1 MSRRKDAGR
10 REPIGEQEAR
20 AKVAAA
26 RRVVVKVGSSLLMD
40 PNTGISYANSK
51 PWCAAIVRQLEA
63 GRQVL
68 LVSSGAVAQGTASLG
83 WSRPPADLPNMQ
95 AAAAVGQ
102 MGLVGA
108 YAAVFA
114 EHGRRTALVLLTHED
129 VAERQRYLNARS
141 TLTRLLEL
149 GVVPIINENDTVAT
163 DEIRFGDNDTLAAL
177 VASLLSAEALVLLTD
192 VDGLHR
198 QDPRLNAAAERV
210 AYAEAADPTLD
221 QCCGRGG
228 ALGRGGMVTK
238 VAAARTAGRSGAHT
252 IIADGSQP
260 GVLERIFRGERVGTC
275 LAAGVEPL
283 VARKRWIAGQPRPKG
298 DLVLDAGA
306 AAAVRKRGVSLLPV
320 GVVAV
325 RGEFRRGE
333 VVRCVTEDGEAVA
346 QGLVNY
352 ASAEVAK
359 IKGIASAEIGGRLGY
374 AVEPE
379 LVHRDNLVVI

>member
-1 MSRRKDAGR
+1 MSRQKGAGQR
-10 REPIGEQEAR
+10 RPVGEQEAR

-40 PNTGISYANSK
+40 PETGISYANIK
-51 PWCAAIVRQLEA
+51 PWCAAIVRRLEA
-63 GRQVL
+63 GRQLL

-83 WSRPPADLPNMQ
+83 WPRPPADLPNMQ

-108 YAAVFA
+108 YEAAFA

-129 VAERQRYLNARS
+129 VADRQRYLNARS
-141 TLTRLLEL
+141 ALTRLLEL

-177 VASLLSAEALVLLTD
+177 VAGLLSAEALVLLTD

-210 AYAEAADPTLD
+210 PYAEAADPALD
-221 QCCGRGG
+221 QFRGEGG

-238 VAAARTAGRSGAHT
+238 VAAARAAGRSGAHT
-252 IIADGSQP
+252 IIADGAQS
-260 GVLERIFRGERVGTC
+260 GVLERIFQGERVGTC
-275 LAAGVEPL
+275 LAAAVEPL

-306 AAAVRKRGVSLLPV
+306 AEAVRKRGVSLLPV

-325 RGEFRRGE
+325 RGDFRRGE
-333 VVRCVTEDGEAVA
+333 VVRCVTEAGEAVA
-346 QGLVNY
+346 HGLVNY
-352 ASAEVAK
+352 ASTEVAK
-359 IKGIASAEIGGRLGY
+359 IKGGASGEIGKRLGY

>member
-83 WSRPPADLPNMQ
+83 WARPPADLPNMQ

-198 QDPRLNAAAERV
+198 QDPRLHAAAERV
-210 AYAEAADPTLD
+210 AYAEAADPALD

-275 LAAGVEPL
+275 LAADVEPL

>member
-1 MSRRKDAGR
+1 MSRRKGAGER
-10 REPIGEQEAR
+10 GRLGEQEAR

-26 RRVVVKVGSSLLMD
+26 RRVVVKVGSSLLMAPD
-40 PNTGISYANSK
+40 AGISYANIR
-51 PWCAAIVRQLEA
+51 PWCAAIVRQLQA
-63 GRQVL
+63 GRQLL

-83 WSRPPADLPNMQ
+83 WPRPPADLPNMQ

-108 YAAVFA
+108 YEAVFA

-129 VAERQRYLNARS
+129 VADRQRYLNARS
-141 TLTRLLEL
+141 ALTRLLEL
-149 GVVPIINENDTVAT
+149 GVVPIVNENDTVAT
-163 DEIRFGDNDTLAAL
+163 DEIRFGDNDTLAAS
-177 VASLLSAEALVLLTD
+177 VAGLLSAEALVLLTD

-210 AYAEAADPTLD
+210 AYAEAADPALQ
-221 QCCGRGG
+221 QCQGGGG

-238 VAAARTAGRSGAHT
+238 VAAARTAGRAGAHT
-252 IIADGSQP
+252 IIADGAQP
-260 GVLERIFRGERVGTC
+260 GVLERIFQGERVGTC
-275 LAAGVEPL
+275 LAAAVEPL
-283 VARKRWIAGQPRPKG
+283 VARKQWIAGQPRPKG

-306 AAAVRKRGVSLLPV
+306 AEAVRKRGVSLLPV

-325 RGEFRRGE
+325 SGAFRRGE
-333 VVRCVTEDGEAVA
+333 VVRCVTEAGEAVA

-352 ASAEVAK
+352 GSAEVAK
-359 IKGIASAEIGGRLGY
+359 IKGGASGEIGARLGY

>member
-1 MSRRKDAGR
+1 MSRQKGADQR
-10 REPIGEQEAR
+10 RPVGEQEAR
-20 AKVAAA
+20 AQVAAA
-26 RRVVVKVGSSLLMD
+26 RRVVVKIGSSLLMD
-40 PNTGISYANSK
+40 PETGISYANIK
-51 PWCAAIVRQLEA
+51 PWCAAIVRRLEA
-63 GRQVL
+63 GRQLL

-83 WSRPPADLPNMQ
+83 WPRPPADLPNMQ

-108 YAAVFA
+108 YEAAFA

-129 VAERQRYLNARS
+129 VADRQRYLNARS
-141 TLTRLLEL
+141 ALTRLLEL

-177 VASLLSAEALVLLTD
+177 VAGLLSAEALVLLTD

-210 AYAEAADPTLD
+210 PYAEAADPALD
-221 QCCGRGG
+221 QFRGEGG

-238 VAAARTAGRSGAHT
+238 VAAARAAGRSGAHT
-252 IIADGSQP
+252 IIADGAQS
-260 GVLERIFRGERVGTC
+260 GVLDSIFQGERVGTC
-275 LAAGVEPL
+275 LAAAVEPL

-306 AAAVRKRGVSLLPV
+306 AEAVRKRGVSLLPV

-325 RGEFRRGE
+325 RGDFRRGE
-333 VVRCVTEDGEAVA
+333 VVRCVTEAGEAVA
-346 QGLVNY
+346 HGLVNY
-352 ASAEVAK
+352 ASTEVAK
-359 IKGIASAEIGGRLGY
+359 IKGGASGEIGKRLGY